1 MEEGVMVIKP
11 LTLLRVEHMA
21 IKPLMSLRVE
31 HMAMA
36 DWDKEEMAMG
46 THIT

>member
-1 MEEGVMVIKP
+1 MV
-11 LTLLRVEHMA
+11 

-31 HMAMA
+31 HMAVA
-36 DWDKEEMAMG
+36 DWDEEEMPMG